1 MGYTLTEKLL
11 LAHTKNK
18 TISPGEFIYAS
29 VDLALANDITAP
41 IAIKVLKENNID
53 KVFAADKIA
62 LVLDHFTPNKD
73 IQSAEQ
79 CKLVAAFAKEKKI
92 VHFFSP
98 TGGNAGI
105 EHILLP
111 ERGLVLPGYLV
122 IGADSHTCTY
132 GALTAFSTGVG
143 STDLAF
149 VLAEGKIWLR
159 VPKTIKVIFHGKRKK
174 YVFGKDLIL
183 YLIGKIG
190 VDGANYKSLEF
201 YDKVTPPLC
210 MEERFTICNMV
221 IECGAKNGLFP
232 YDEITERFVKLHSKK
247 KYKVYHSDKN
257 AVYEDVIEIDVGGV
271 SPQVALPPLP
281 SNSVSVDELKE
292 KIYIDQVVIGSCTN
306 GWLYDLK
313 IAARILVGRKIHPN
327 VRLIVIPATQ
337 EIYKQALKEGIIE
350 VFTNA
355 GGIISPPTCGP
366 CLGGHMGILAD
377 GERCLATT
385 NRNFV
390 GRMGSTK
397 SEVYLSSP
405 AVAAA
410 SAVAGYIVSPE
421 EIRK

>member
-11 LAHTKNK
+11 LAHTSKRS
-18 TISPGEFIYAS
+18 IFPGEFIYVS

-53 KVFAADKIA
+53 EVFDPDRVV

-79 CKLVAAFAKEKKI
+79 CKFVEAFAKEKRIK
-92 VHFFSP
+92 HLFSP
-98 TGGNAGI
+98 AGGNMGI

-111 ERGLVLPGYLV
+111 ERGLVLPGQLV

-132 GALTAFSTGVG
+132 GALAAFSTGVG
-143 STDLAF
+143 STDFAY

-159 VPKTIKVIFHGKRKK
+159 VPKTIKVIFYGKRKK

-183 YLIGKIG
+183 YFISKIG
-190 VDGANYKSLEF
+190 VDGANYMSLEF
-201 YDKVTPPLC
+201 YDRVSPPLC

-221 IECGAKNGLFP
+221 IECGGKNGLFP
-232 YDEITERFVKLHSKK
+232 YDRITEEFVKFHSRK
-247 KYKVYHSDKN
+247 KYKVYHPDRGAK
-257 AVYEDVIEIDVGGV
+257 YEDVIEINVEGI
-271 SPQVALPPLP
+271 SPQVALPSLP
-281 SNSVSVDELKE
+281 SNSVGVDKLEK
-292 KIYIDQVVIGSCTN
+292 KIYINQVVIGSCTN

-313 IAARILVGRKIHPN
+313 IAAKILVGRRIHPD

-337 EIYKQALKEGIIE
+337 EIYRQALKEGIIE
-350 VFTNA
+350 IFTNA
-355 GGIISPPTCGP
+355 GAIISPPTCGP

-390 GRMGSTK
+390 GRMGSTN

-410 SAVAGYIVSPE
+410 SAIAGYIISPE
-421 EIRK
+421 EIKK